1 MEEDKEMSF
10 WDHLEELRW
19 SLMRVIIALGIFLIG
34 WFSIM
39 PAIFKDFVLGPTN
52 SNFFLYKF
60 LANLSNLGGILPDFG
75 SDKFSVEIININVAS
90 QFMTHI
96 STSLWFAFV
105 STFPYLIYELW
116 KFIRPA
122 LYPNEKKYIG
132 FAFLFGTFM
141 FYLGCAVG
149 YSVVFPFTFRFLTEY
164 QLSDTI
170 INQISLNSY
179 MDNFMLLVMM
189 MGIVFELPMMVWIL
203 SRMGIINRSFLKKY
217 RKHAVV
223 VLLVLAAFITPT
235 GDPFTLMT
243 VFLPLYL
250 LYEFGIILAKK

>member
-1 MEEDKEMSF
+1 MSF

-19 SLMRVIIALGIFLIG
+19 SLMHVVVVLVIFLVG
-34 WFSIM
+34 WFAIM
-39 PAIFKDFVLGPTN
+39 PDIFNDFVLGPTN
-52 SNFFLYKF
+52 SDFFLYRY
-60 LANLSNLGGILPDFG
+60 LAKLSNLGGIFPDFS
-75 SDKFSVEIININVAS
+75 SDHFAVQIININVAS

-96 STSLWFAFV
+96 STSLWFAFI
-105 STFPYLIYELW
+105 SAFPYLVYEMW
-116 KFIRPA
+116 KFVSPA
-122 LYPNEKKYIG
+122 LYPNEKKYIS

-164 QLSDTI
+164 QLSETI

-179 MDNFMLLVMM
+179 MDNFMLLIIM
-189 MGIVFELPMMVWIL
+189 MGIVFELPMLVWIL
-203 SRMGIINRSFLKKY
+203 SSMGIINKAFLKKY
-217 RKHAVV
+217 RRHAVV

-250 LYEFGIILAKK
+250 LYEFGIVLAKK